1 MKIADYGK
9 AITSYIESPTTA
21 QKLQAKEK
29 AQTLGRT
36 LLANGSDEVVEIDFA
51 SAEDKAFRDM
61 LAAFLY
67 YQKSG
72 GKKTLKEYM
81 RMSTGAG
88 RKGGG
93 REHFRAT
100 GGRVHLAE
108 GSEDIVEPSKSMQV
122 DTTTKGLDLFTID
135 NFKDKAEIYVG
146 ALYNGALPTADIKS
160 ALNKFTQ
167 KGIDDGTF
175 SADDAIKI
183 VQDLKFQFQD
193 RAQKQRLRDVI
204 IEGTGTVER
213 EDFSEGTLKY
223 DYTNPLQKNQYVMR
237 TDEEIQAII
246 DDPKYKDYTRK
257 DFRNEGILTRKETER
272 ETLKFKNFGK
282 KKKVDK
288 RRVQSD
294 KTSKFIKEAQ
304 GSQISMDI
312 NNNFAHFAPKLK
324 SYLVSTA
331 NTGPLKAS
339 INRAAEG
346 YDKAIKVIAENQEKL
361 VLEKPKN
368 FKKLLEIE
376 NAKALKLA
384 KDANANLPK
393 ELKGTLGYFK
403 VSEDGKFKL
412 KGVDKSKTFAGISG
426 DETIFKTDM
435 TAKER
440 KDYGKKQSKIQELID
455 KNPGLKRASS
465 ILGKSVK
472 AAGKVIKPLGIGFG
486 VNAVKNAISQ
496 ADDQGLELNFID
508 KIIAFD
514 SGDAEIAINNAKRRV
529 DPEFAAAE
537 RAKDL
542 AQMTDDFEEVGQ
554 TTFGKF
560 NDQIKNIKLP

>member
-29 AQTLGRT
+29 SQTLGRT
-36 LLANGSDEVVEIDFA
+36 L
-51 SAEDKAFRDM
+51 
-61 LAAFLY
+61 
-67 YQKSG
+67 
-72 GKKTLKEYM
+72 
-81 RMSTGAG
+81 
-88 RKGGG
+88 
-93 REHFRAT
+93 
-100 GGRVHLAE
+100 LAE

-175 SADDAIKI
+175 TVNDAVKV
-183 VQDLKFQFQD
+183 VQDLKYQFQD
-193 RAQKQRLRDVI
+193 RAQKQRLRGVVP
-204 IEGTGTVER
+204 EGIGTVER
-213 EDFSEGTLKY
+213 EDFSKGTLKY

-246 DDPKYKDYTRK
+246 DNPKYKNYTRK

-272 ETLKFKNFGK
+272 PNLKFKNFGK
-282 KKKVDK
+282 KKKIDK
-288 RRVQSD
+288 RRVQSE

-346 YDKAIKVIAENQEKL
+346 YDKAIKIIAENQEKL

-376 NAKALKLA
+376 NAKAFKLA

-393 ELKGTLGYFK
+393 DLKGTLGYFK

-455 KNPGLKRASS
+455 KNPSLKRASS

-496 ADDQGLELNFID
+496 ANDQGLELNFID

-542 AQMTDDFEEVGQ
+542 AKMTDDFEEVGQ
-554 TTFGKF
+554 TTFGKY